1 MVFLIK
7 STTELQVV
15 QIIAI
20 KSLTTKGLTL
30 IFLYFLTFDLKY
42 LKVYFLMVIPK
53 EFMLRLIL

>member
-7 STTELQVV
+7 PTTELQVV

-42 LKVYFLMVIPK
+42 LK
-53 EFMLRLIL
+53 E